1 MAKVFFL
8 TGFFAMTLP
17 EFIKYL
23 ELIFRKIYRMCFF
36 VLSFLSAQVIVNPY
50 GTFSQKDF
58 FTVDD
63 KVIVNLLPSKYFKL
77 LSDLYNSVL
86 YLFTGKKPSQQT
98 ISDKRFESIF
108 TELQKMKNGNST
120 VKGFEGQI
128 FQPNV
133 FYIKGLE
140 YLSVSQKA
148 RLSKIL
154 PQLDESVPQPIK
166 FFNVATDDGA
176 VLDTVE
182 YSFAND
188 NSTYMICCNPRDVN
202 YSLYLK
208 DNFLKKVSEGA
219 CAKVIAFNYR
229 GIDRSQGLII
239 TEEDLIVDTVAQV
252 NRLIKKGID
261 ASSITLYGFCLGGA
275 VATLAAERLK
285 SQGINVH
292 LYNDRSFLTIP
303 KFGVGFICP
312 EKGNVLISS
321 ISSLLS
327 ILFFPVISLLTTIGG
342 WEMDA
347 ESAWKSIDNA
357 LKKYSVVKTVEDSKL
372 NQFDGIINTSA
383 SISRL
388 DLPLKYT
395 NENCFGF
402 DATQYKCCGHFFK
415 PWDLKSPE
423 GRTILDSVIQGL
435 S

>member
-1 MAKVFFL
+1 
-8 TGFFAMTLP
+8 
-17 EFIKYL
+17 
-23 ELIFRKIYRMCFF
+23 MCFF
-36 VLSFLSAQVIVNPY
+36 VLSFLSVQVIVNPY

-98 ISDKRFESIF
+98 ISDKRFNSILN
-108 TELQKMKNGNST
+108 ELLKMTSGNST
-120 VKGFEGQI
+120 VKGFKDKKFE
-128 FQPNV
+128 PNV

-140 YLSVSQKA
+140 YLSESQKA
-148 RLSKIL
+148 RLSEIL
-154 PQLDESVPQPIK
+154 PQQDESVPQPIK
-166 FFNVATDDGA
+166 FFNVETDDGA

-182 YSFAND
+182 YSSAND

-208 DNFLKKVSEGA
+208 DDFLKKVSEGA
-219 CAKVIAFNYR
+219 HAKVIAFNYR

-252 NRLIKKGID
+252 KRLIDNDIN

-312 EKGNVLISS
+312 EKGNVLISL

-327 ILFFPVISLLTTIGG
+327 ILFSPVISLLTKIGG

-347 ESAWKSIDNA
+347 ESAWKSIDEA
-357 LKKYSVVKTVEDSKL
+357 LKKYSVVKTVEHSKL

-383 SISRL
+383 SISSL
-388 DLPLKYT
+388 DLPSKDT
-395 NENCFGF
+395 NDNCFGF
-402 DATQYKCCGHFFK
+402 DANKYKYCGHFFK
-415 PWDLKSPE
+415 PWELKSSN
-423 GRTILDSVIQGL
+423 GLTILGSVIQCL